1 MRERALIHVAG
12 PPGSGKTTF
21 VEAILNAAGA
31 PVLASRCVRDDA
43 LRQARETA
51 PKNHPELRRYRQA
64 GASGVALFA
73 FPENDIGSDAFF
85 MTNLMMDYS
94 QAVLL
99 EGDNP
104 LGFID
109 LAIFVAPAPR
119 ANETLFVRRTRN
131 LAAAERAKAAIAE
144 RYAGIQHAQLVVVNI
159 RSESEQEGGEQI
171 VADVVRL
178 RKDEELYDDIL
189 GFRGSKIPITAVVA
203 NLTDP
208 DDPGR
213 KKALARAARVAL
225 EIVVDGPP

>member
-21 VEAILNAAGA
+21 VEAMLSAGGGPILAA
-31 PVLASRCVRDDA
+31 RCIRDDA

-51 PKNHPELRRYRQA
+51 PVTHPELRRYRQA
-64 GASGVALFA
+64 GASGVALFT
-73 FPENDIGSDAFF
+73 FPENDLGSDAFF
-85 MTNLMMDYS
+85 VTNLMTDYS
-94 QAVLL
+94 RAVLL

-104 LGFID
+104 LGFTD
-109 LAIFVAPAPR
+109 LAVFVAPAP
-119 ANETLFVRRTRN
+119 ADDEALFVRRTRN
-131 LAAAERAKAAIAE
+131 LVATKRARAAIAE

-159 RSESEQEGGEQI
+159 RSESERKRGEQI

-178 RKDEELYDDIL
+178 RKEEDLYDDIL
-189 GFRGSKIPITAVVA
+189 GFCGSRIPITAVVA

-213 KKALARAARVAL
+213 KKALARVRRPL
-225 EIVVDGPP
+225 RPKKW

>member
-1 MRERALIHVAG
+1 
-12 PPGSGKTTF
+12 
-21 VEAILNAAGA
+21 
-31 PVLASRCVRDDA
+31 
-43 LRQARETA
+43 
-51 PKNHPELRRYRQA
+51 
-64 GASGVALFA
+64 VALFA

-159 RSESEQEGGEQI
+159 RSEREQEGGEQI

-203 NLTDP
+203 KLTDP

-213 KKALARAARVAL
+213 KKALARARRAL
-225 EIVVDGPP
+225 RSRSS